1 VRRHLS
7 LAGAERPC
15 ELLPYNENC
24 TALRVNPRAGLD
36 SSTIELKHGVGL
48 LERIETMLRE
58 LTDADTG
65 RAVVVALDRPSAEHA
80 GTRAAELP
88 DLLVRYA
95 PGTIP
100 RAVVSPRLGRIESEP
115 PPARPGNHLS
125 GGLLIFSGEA
135 AAGATAMEDLG
146 PLAARALLRSTR

>member
-1 VRRHLS
+1 V
-7 LAGAERPC
+7 E
-15 ELLPYNENC
+15 
-24 TALRVNPRAGLD
+24 
-36 SSTIELKHGVGL
+36 L

-65 RAVVVALDRPSAEHA
+65 RPVVLALDRPSAERA

-88 DLLVRYA
+88 DLLIRYA

-100 RAVVSPRLGRIESEP
+100 RAVVSPRLGRIEAEP

-125 GGLLIFSGEA
+125 GGLLIFTGGT
-135 AAGATAMEDLG
+135 AAGVTTMEDLG
-146 PLAARALLRSTR
+146 PLAARAMLRSTS